1 MNGKGSAPRSCFSKM
16 FKENYDEINWKKKP
30 IRCRACGETK
40 EQKKFTRL
48 NYKKLD
54 GICNKC
60 HKDSNKD

>member
-1 MNGKGSAPRSCFSKM
+1 M

-60 HKDSNKD
+60 HKASNKD